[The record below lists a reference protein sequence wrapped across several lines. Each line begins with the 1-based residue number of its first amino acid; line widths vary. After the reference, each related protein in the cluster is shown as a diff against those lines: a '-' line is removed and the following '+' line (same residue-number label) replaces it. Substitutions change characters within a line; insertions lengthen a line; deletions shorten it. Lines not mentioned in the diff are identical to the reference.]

1 MRFAC
6 LCESASDAKVRHVQ
20 QHARKIDETRTRIS
34 EDERRDRAAQLQRTM
49 KLLVHAS
56 DCRDKSCASS
66 NCHKIKEL
74 YYHANKCTVKVLGG
88 CPACRCA
95 AASHMHPAVACAC
108 ACPGTQFVH
117 GYFCTPS
124 QCRHRYATQAPL
136 SSSVTLELTQ
146 LWYT

>member
-1 MRFAC
+1 MP
-6 LCESASDAKVRHVQ
+6 CESASDEKVCHVQ

-74 YYHANKCTVKVLGG
+74 YYHANKCTIKVLGG

-95 AASHMHPAVACAC
+95 VISLTPLACAC
-108 ACPGTQFVH
+108 A
-117 GYFCTPS
+117 
-124 QCRHRYATQAPL
+124 YACLDT
-136 SSSVTLELTQ
+136 
-146 LWYT
+146 